1 MCTTY
6 FPVTGSMKPSTDKQL
21 HQGAALGGCSD
32 DVFEDIQ
39 NFLWGNTDDNL
50 DEGELIKAAIA
61 RSLEEDI
68 HPEDDIKLMESLLK
82 FQEQVKCQ
90 ETCEVLVL
98 RKRLLQTCLNAVK
111 EPSFDYFKIPSIY
124 FSGEEAEDLGGPKRE
139 FFRLLLK
146 TMAGEFGVFEGNQSS
161 LVFSHNHAVLEK
173 KKPFITVQFV
183 AWSLLHN
190 GPGLHA
196 MNEDTY
202 FLMLQLPQ
210 YVNIPRAISAL
221 SDEEAAVIAK
231 ELFDATD
238 DQAFLDIKE
247 KHSNWFWDHGITTH
261 NSSKGDMCLQVIKES
276 LYYR

>member
-1 MCTTY
+1 
-6 FPVTGSMKPSTDKQL
+6 MKPSTDKQL

-32 DVFEDIQ
+32 DVFEEIQ

-98 RKRLLQTCLNAVK
+98 RKRLLQTCLNAVR

-161 LVFSHNHAVLEK
+161 LADSATIMQCLKRKSH
-173 KKPFITVQFV
+173 
-183 AWSLLHN
+183 SLQANLL
-190 GPGLHA
+190 PGA
-196 MNEDTY
+196 YCTMAQAC
-202 FLMLQLPQ
+202 ML
-210 YVNIPRAISAL
+210 
-221 SDEEAAVIAK
+221 
-231 ELFDATD
+231 
-238 DQAFLDIKE
+238 
-247 KHSNWFWDHGITTH
+247 
-261 NSSKGDMCLQVIKES
+261 
-276 LYYR
+276 